1 MVQINNLRVMI
12 VKKSIRIK
20 NEKIR
25 KPIGV
30 LKQVDR
36 VIMRVQ

>member
-25 KPIGV
+25 KLIGV